1 MDVSCTAEWL
11 VGAGGAGRTTR
22 ATGAARATAGAR
34 RGVLVTVAIAATAGN
49 GRGNGGCA
57 KYGSANIGSRQGAG
71 SCAGSTGCARCRA
84 SLRGCFRSRGSRG
97 RSGLGKGLADHG
109 RHHNDCKQLLH
120 ENSIL
125 VVIRAHLNT
134 TLPENE
140 REDPDSRSVTAIK
153 LVAMIVR

>member
-1 MDVSCTAEWL
+1 MDVPCTAEWL

-49 GRGNGGCA
+49 GRGDCGCA

-71 SCAGSTGCARCRA
+71 GSARSTGCARCCA
-84 SLRGCFRSRGSRG
+84 SLRGCFRSRSSRG

-109 RHHNDCKQLLH
+109 RHQNDCKQLLH

-140 REDPDSRSVTAIK
+140 RDDPDSRSVTAIK